1 VFVTGEMRVLLL
13 NSERWRDGGIARA
26 LDRAPGINPILEREL
41 GDLTWSRSLADVVL
55 VSETSVRTDPKR
67 SLGSIRRKFPR
78 AKILVHGDE
87 CDPSAIA
94 ALVAQGAD
102 GYFAMP
108 LGEEKLVKAVRVVAR
123 GSAWLPDAAVMT
135 MVRQLRSSGGASPS
149 LSDSEAALLRM
160 LDQGL
165 GNKEMAAQL
174 GLAEITI
181 KTRLARLYRRF
192 GVRTRVQLLSFAVR
206 NGLIPRS

>member
-1 VFVTGEMRVLLL
+1 MEMRVLLL

-55 VSETSVRTDPKR
+55 VSETSVRTDPMR

-78 AKILVHGDE
+78 ARILVHGEE
-87 CDPSAIA
+87 CDPAAIA
-94 ALVAQGAD
+94 SLVAEGAD
-102 GYFAMP
+102 GYFALP

-123 GSAWLPDAAVMT
+123 GAVWIPGAAVAS
-135 MVRQLRSSGGASPS
+135 MVKELRSKERGAPE
-149 LSDSEAALLRM
+149 LSDSEQALLRM

-165 GNKEMAAQL
+165 SNKEMAAQM

-206 NGLIPRS
+206 NGLIPRH